1 MMKSLAK
8 VENPRRYWC
17 IPFAAAVPALLL
29 FLLIFGIRT
38 DASEVSAAAEST
50 GAEETTVYPDWPQ
63 CSITYVFDDG
73 STYTVETLVA
83 MSMMMTNEDGSWYID
98 PDTGYYVCDY
108 EKMVGFFSGLNALYP
123 SAQTAE
129 SEGFLT
135 TGGVTIANY
144 DGSFQNQKIIDV
156 DAEIAY
162 LASAIMEQRTEV
174 HDTIYTVGGTYIEID
189 ISSQVLYYYR
199 DGVLAFT
206 TDVVTGNTGA
216 GNDTPTG
223 VYSIRGKQTDID
235 LVGDDYVSHVNYWM
249 NFIGNSY
256 GIHDADWRSYFGG
269 TIYLTNGSHGCVNV
283 PPEVMGTLY
292 DMVEVGTPVVLYEL

>member
-1 MMKSLAK
+1 MMKGFA
-8 VENPRRYWC
+8 EDRNRRLDRR
-17 IPFAAAVPALLL
+17 IPAAAIMLLL
-29 FLLIFGIRT
+29 ILLIIGIRA
-38 DASEVSAAAEST
+38 DAAETAAEST
-50 GAEETTVYPDWPQ
+50 QVQETIVYPDWPL

-73 STYTVETLVA
+73 STYTVETMVA
-83 MSMMMTNEDGSWYID
+83 MSMMMTNEDGTWYID

-108 EKMVGFFSGLNALYP
+108 NKMVGFFSGLSALYP
-123 SAQTAE
+123 SSQTVE
-129 SEGFLT
+129 SEGFVT
-135 TGGVTIANY
+135 TGGVTITNY

-174 HDTIYTVGGTYIEID
+174 HETIYTVGGTYIEID

-206 TDVVTGNTGA
+206 TDVVTGNAGA
-216 GNDTPTG
+216 GRDTPTG
-223 VYSIRGKQTDID
+223 VYAIRGKQTDIN

-256 GIHDADWRSYFGG
+256 GIHDADWRTYFGG

-283 PPEVMGTLY
+283 PPSVMGTLY